1 MGLAPMHTWKPDT
14 YGEAPA
20 LVGGLMAGALTSC
33 AFLGV
38 ARVVEVTTAA
48 GLAAFVQ
55 PLLIG
60 FGLLSL
66 LVAAVFMVAQNDIKR
81 LLAYSSVEHMGL
93 LVLGLGVSGVGAYGT
108 VLHVLNNGLA
118 KGLLFLA
125 VGNVVLATGNS
136 YAPSIRGILRS
147 RAITGGLL
155 ITGLFAVTGSP
166 PFGLFLSEFTILSGA
181 VRGGHPWVA
190 AAMLV
195 LLAVIFIGM
204 ATVILEVAYGEPD
217 PALPKERESG
227 WLVAGPLALAAGV
240 LLLGL
245 YLPVPLRDVLA
256 QAATSLGGRAP

>member
-1 MGLAPMHTWKPDT
+1 
-14 YGEAPA
+14 
-20 LVGGLMAGALTSC
+20 
-33 AFLGV
+33 
-38 ARVVEVTTAA
+38 
-48 GLAAFVQ
+48 
-55 PLLIG
+55 
-60 FGLLSL
+60 
-66 LVAAVFMVAQNDIKR
+66 
-81 LLAYSSVEHMGL
+81 
-93 LVLGLGVSGVGAYGT
+93 VGAYGT

-125 VGNVVLATGNS
+125 VGNVVLATGS
-136 YAPSIRGILRS
+136 SHAPSIRGILRS
-147 RAITGGLL
+147 RSITGGLL

-190 AAMLV
+190 GTMLV

-217 PALPKERESG
+217 PAVPKERESG
-227 WLVAGPLALAAGV
+227 WLVVGPLALAVGV